1 MDRRPSALTRR
12 IATAGL
18 FGLATTGL
26 TGGQE
31 PAAPG
36 PETAVPLPEE
46 ARLAANLLTRMSL
59 DVELD
64 RRRAGAFVLD
74 TGAERTVVST
84 ELATSL
90 GLPAGPRV
98 MVHGLTAARIAPTV
112 RIGRAMIAGRT
123 FTGLTAPVF
132 PRADIAAD
140 GLIGLD
146 VLSQF
151 RIEVEMDRRRIS
163 MSVAAASTPFASSGS
178 AGTRLTNQMIGAR
191 RDVSG
196 QLILTSAR
204 ANGTPVEAFVDSGA
218 QYSIGNLALRT
229 LLGGQWERLDQTVIK
244 GVTGE
249 IPVVARGRIADL
261 RLGQHRL
268 GGAEVLFADLH
279 AFSTLGLADRPA
291 LLLGADILYRFRKI
305 TLDFGRGQM
314 QFSGLRRAAPGAG

>member
-1 MDRRPSALTRR
+1 MDYRRPALTRR
-12 IATAGL
+12 MVATG
-18 FGLATTGL
+18 FVGLATTGL
-26 TGGQE
+26 ARAQE
-31 PAAPG
+31 RTAPE
-36 PETAVPLPEE
+36 PESPLLLPEE

-59 DVELD
+59 DVELE

-84 ELATSL
+84 ELAASL
-90 GLPAGPRV
+90 ELPAGPRV

-123 FTGLTAPVF
+123 FTDLIAPVF

-146 VLSQF
+146 VLSRF
-151 RIEVEMDRRRIS
+151 RIEVEIDRRRIS
-163 MSVAAASTPFASSGS
+163 MSAAAANTPFGSPGS

-191 RDVSG
+191 RDASG

-204 ANGTPVEAFVDSGA
+204 ANGTPVEVFVDSGA
-218 QYSIGNLALRT
+218 QYSIGNLPLRT

-268 GGAEVLFADLH
+268 GSADALFADLH